1 MGGYLENAFD
11 GYVGNASKASLLV
24 NGLREPHYHL
34 EVLSFRLICRT
45 INGRPYMS
53 VPREWTTTYGW
64 MFGKRLWWICRKRF

>member
-1 MGGYLENAFD
+1 MGGYLENSFD

-45 INGRPYMS
+45 INGRP
-53 VPREWTTTYGW
+53 
-64 MFGKRLWWICRKRF
+64 